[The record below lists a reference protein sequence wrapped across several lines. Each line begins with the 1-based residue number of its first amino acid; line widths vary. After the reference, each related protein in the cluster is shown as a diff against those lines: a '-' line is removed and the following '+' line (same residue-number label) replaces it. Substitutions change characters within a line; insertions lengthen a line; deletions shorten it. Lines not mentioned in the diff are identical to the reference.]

1 MAKFTKSVSVP
12 SVKNEMSE
20 HFANVAA
27 ALTAQPT
34 TKTTRKV
41 KAAPAAPAAKIAAAP
56 AKTTRQE
63 KAAAKAAEK
72 EAAKIAAEKE
82 AAKAAKA
89 AEKAAKLL
97 IANAPQIGP
106 FVAGVGSDGAD
117 ITPRE
122 LIVLKAVRDSKEV
135 HDASGAVPSFTLSDS
150 LVEIGKNRINTPIP
164 GIVASLNKKG
174 MFETFKIKGL
184 THILLTETAQEYLS
198 LLK

>member
-1 MAKFTKSVSVP
+1 MAKSTKSVSVS
-12 SVKNEMSE
+12 SVKSEMSE

-41 KAAPAAPAAKIAAAP
+41 KAAPAAPAAPAAKIAAAP
-56 AKTTRQE
+56 AKTTRQV
-63 KAAAKAAEK
+63 KAAEK
-72 EAAKIAAEKE
+72 EAAGKE
-82 AAKAAKA
+82 AAKIAAA
-89 AEKAAKLL
+89 KAAKLL
-97 IANAPQIGP
+97 IAKAPQIGP

-184 THILLTETAQEYLS
+184 THILLTETANEYLS